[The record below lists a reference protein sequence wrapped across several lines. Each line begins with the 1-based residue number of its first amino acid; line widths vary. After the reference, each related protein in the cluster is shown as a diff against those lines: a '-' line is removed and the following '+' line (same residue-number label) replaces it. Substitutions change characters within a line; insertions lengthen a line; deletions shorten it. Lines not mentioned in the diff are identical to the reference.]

1 MLEDIGSGVR
11 RRRAVSLAALSMP
24 WIVAACAVG
33 WRIDGLIGLV
43 AALMAGA
50 AILMAIVAR
59 ATRHVDATWAARQ
72 LDDRRP
78 DLEDSSGLLLPA
90 DAQLSPLQQ
99 LQRTRIE
106 RRLEV
111 APPPDLRPPWP
122 GRALALSWLLGAAIA
137 AVVLLTPPPRE
148 ASSSVEAPAR
158 PQGPSAP
165 GAPALVGQ
173 RLEIEPPAYTGLPT
187 RTEDTLDAKVPAGSR
202 LRWSLRFEPQPA
214 AAELVFHDQSRVP
227 LVAADGAWTA
237 ERTIDRSAL
246 YRLVLD
252 GATSSTGKARHRL
265 DVVADQPPSVTIV
278 TPTQNVT
285 LHEAGQRHWPLQF
298 EARDDYG
305 LEAARLHLTL
315 AQGGGEN
322 VTVTERVLPIRG
334 DGDRRQ
340 RQYTQRLD
348 LESLGF
354 APGDDLIVRLSVDDN
369 RRPTAHT
376 ARSASLILRWPPE
389 SGDEPTGMEGMVR
402 KTLPAYFRSQ
412 RQVIIDTEAL
422 IAERGKLPAA
432 RFNDRSDA
440 IGVDQRLLRLRYG
453 QFLGEEAEDVEDAAG
468 DDHDAHEDEPG
479 AESGAAVAVLEKFGH
494 THDIPEAAT
503 LLDRETREL
512 LRSALREMW
521 QAELHLR
528 QGQPARAL
536 PYEYRALDLI
546 KQVQQA
552 TRIYLARVGL
562 ELPPIDESRRLAGDA
577 TGVRSRG
584 DVLAAAT
591 TDGALLAEWWA
602 RLDTE
607 SEQQPADLAA
617 LAAWVRA
624 REAQLPQAIELLA
637 AIEALNDDAQ
647 CTECRHQLRGLL
659 WPLLPAPPTSTSTR
673 AHGTGVRRGLP
684 GRPAVRGGSD
694 EPRRHLCHVARASR
708 RRRRRCAALV
718 AALARG
724 RTRCGPQSWRTACWC
739 SDQRSPP
746 YCSTWRCGPRRRI
759 PLPTRSR

>member
-1 MLEDIGSGVR
+1 MSATRLLETIGAGVR
-11 RRRAVSLAALSMP
+11 RRRAVSLAALSIP
-24 WIVAACAVG
+24 WIAAACAVG
-33 WRIDGLIGLV
+33 WRIAGITGLV
-43 AALMAGA
+43 AALTAGA
-50 AILMAIVAR
+50 AILMVSVAR
-59 ATRHVDATWAARQ
+59 ATRHLDATWTART

-90 DAQLSPLQQ
+90 DQQLGPLQQ

-106 RRLEV
+106 RRLQD

-122 GRALALSWLLGAAIA
+122 GRALALSWLLGTAVLAAA
-137 AVVLLTPPPRE
+137 LLIPPRE
-148 ASSSVEAPAR
+148 KSLPVEAPALS
-158 PQGPSAP
+158 QNPSAA
-165 GAPALVGQ
+165 GAPVLVEQ
-173 RLEIEPPAYTGLPT
+173 HLEIEPPAYTGLPA
-187 RTEDTLDAKVPAGSR
+187 RTEDVLDAKVPAGSR
-202 LRWSLRFEPQPA
+202 LRWRLRFEPQPA
-214 AAELVFHDQSRVP
+214 AAALVFHDQSRVTLTP
-227 LVAADGAWTA
+227 AEGAWTA
-237 ERTIDRSAL
+237 ERSIDRPAL

-252 GATSSTGKARHRL
+252 GATSATGKARHRL
-265 DVVADQPPSVTIV
+265 DVVADQPPSVAIV

-285 LHEAGQRHWPLQF
+285 LHEAGQRHWLLQF

-369 RRPTAHT
+369 RRPTAQT
-376 ARSASLILRWPPE
+376 ARSASLIRRWPPE

-468 DDHDAHEDEPG
+468 DDHDTHEDEPG
-479 AESGAAVAVLEKFGH
+479 AESGAAVAVLEQFGH

-536 PYEYRALDLI
+536 PYEYRALDFI

-577 TGVRSRG
+577 TDVRSRG

-591 TDGALLAEWWA
+591 TDRAPLAEWWA
-602 RLDTE
+602 RLETE

-617 LAAWVRA
+617 LAGWVRA
-624 REAQLPQAIELLA
+624 REGQLPQAIELLS

-647 CTECRHQLRGLL
+647 CNECRHQLRSLL
-659 WPLLPAPPTSTSTR
+659 WSLLPAAPTSTSTR
-673 AHGTGVRRGLP
+673 A
-684 GRPAVRGGSD
+684 PAS
-694 EPRRHLCHVARASR
+694 
-708 RRRRRCAALV
+708 AAG
-718 AALARG
+718 AAYLDALQSEA
-724 RTRCGPQSWRTACWC
+724 TR
-739 SDQRSPP
+739 
-746 YCSTWRCGPRRRI
+746 
-759 PLPTRSR
+759 